1 MKNLPDTLDGWLHY
15 CEHLHPHTIEM
26 GLDRVALVKER
37 LSLHLDC
44 PVITVA
50 APMARARP
58 AP

>member
-1 MKNLPDTLDGWLHY
+1 MKNLPDTLDGWLQY

-37 LSLHLDC
+37 LGLRLDC

-50 APMARARP
+50 GSMTEGRSI
-58 AP
+58 